1 MTKSTNNLI
10 TKESSNHQVT
20 KFRSLG
26 NLSIFRLFGDSVI
39 CNSDKRPGNAI
50 IAIVIAVFALIF
62 FAFAIVYY
70 VVFGQ
75 QMQMAKSIGEFLF
88 GGGGSAQ
95 ASPSAAME
103 PVDCGNGT
111 TVPRIYLPIIKQAAK
126 QYLGGDE
133 AALIALISI
142 EAPGFRRDAISRTG
156 AVGLGQFVAPTAQ
169 GIQKDGLFRG
179 LKIIVVPRA
188 DKSKKR
194 RVTPAEMDSFRQ
206 VYPHEGRLQPNPSIF
221 ASAYYFSNA
230 LRNNGGNIGKAYAEG
245 YNGSTEIQANGKM
258 EKENAAD
265 RVVEVYNNLKKP
277 GGGCK
282 ELKDT
287 PGNLGENIRK
297 LTTAK

>member
-1 MTKSTNNLI
+1 M
-10 TKESSNHQVT
+10 
-20 KFRSLG
+20 
-26 NLSIFRLFGDSVI
+26 
-39 CNSDKRPGNAI
+39 KRGNAI
-50 IAIVIAVFALIF
+50 IAMVVAVLALIF
-62 FAFAIVYY
+62 FAFAIVFY
-70 VVFGQ
+70 VLGQ
-75 QMQMAKSIGEFLF
+75 PMQIVKSIGEMLF

-95 ASPSAAME
+95 AAQSAAME

-133 AALIALISI
+133 AALITLISI
-142 EAPGFRRDAISRTG
+142 EAPGFRSDAISRTG

-230 LRNNGGNIGKAYAEG
+230 LKNNGGDIRKAYAEG
-245 YNGSTEIQANGKM
+245 YNGSTDIQANGKM
-258 EKENAAD
+258 EKENASE
-265 RVVEVYNNLKKP
+265 RVVEVYNNLRKP

>member
-1 MTKSTNNLI
+1 MKIRNSKFGHSTVLGPPRA
-10 TKESSNHQVT
+10 ES
-20 KFRSLG
+20 RG
-26 NLSIFRLFGDSVI
+26 EIR
-39 CNSDKRPGNAI
+39 NSATVVAKPGNAI
-50 IAIVIAVFALIF
+50 VAIVVAALALIF

-111 TVPRIYLPIIKQAAK
+111 TVPRIYLPVIKQAAK

-133 AALIALISI
+133 AALIAVISI
-142 EAPGFRRDAISRTG
+142 EAPGFDRTAISGTG
-156 AVGLGQFVAPTAQ
+156 AVGLGQFVVPGEKSGGAA
-169 GIQKDGLFRG
+169 GLSKNFFQN
-179 LKIIVVPRA
+179 LPITVVPRA
-188 DKSKKR
+188 DKSKVR
-194 RVTPAEMDSFRQ
+194 RVTPAEKEAFRQ
-206 VYPHEGRLQPNPSIF
+206 NYPQSGRLQPSPSIF
-221 ASAYYFSNA
+221 ASAHLLSIA
-230 LRNNGGNIGKAYAEG
+230 LKNNGGDLRKAYAEG
-245 YNGSTEIQANGKM
+245 YNGSTHLQANGRM
-258 EKENAAD
+258 EKENAGD
-265 RVVEVYNNLKKP
+265 RVAVVYDNLRKP